1 VEKNLIAKDRGAVQD
16 GEGHLGMLQ
25 LMMEMLRMSHG
36 DVYGC
41 GDDSDDGS
49 DLGDDGKCGDS
60 IDDND
65 GDDADNGVV
74 DGVGDDAD
82 EGVDDFV
89 IVMKMVT
96 LVIDHIPLIPYTYGI
111 YE

>member
-1 VEKNLIAKDRGAVQD
+1 MPCVYLPGPAPAVTVAN
-16 GEGHLGMLQ
+16 
-25 LMMEMLRMSHG
+25 S
-36 DVYGC
+36 
-41 GDDSDDGS
+41 
-49 DLGDDGKCGDS
+49 
-60 IDDND
+60 
-65 GDDADNGVV
+65 DDADNGVV

-96 LVIDHIPLIPYTYGI
+96 LVIDHIPLILHTYGI